1 MSRVL
6 LVWSKYTHPDPEV
19 NDNVEDLWTVF
30 ESLSE
35 AQEAYWRLMKLPN
48 LHSASICGVIQ
59 STDYSA
65 MPEFY
70 LG

>member
-1 MSRVL
+1 MSKVL
-6 LVWSKYTHPDPEV
+6 LVWSTYIHPDPEV
-19 NDNVEDLWTVF
+19 NDNVEDRWTVH
-30 ESLSE
+30 ESLTE
-35 AQEAYWRLMKLPN
+35 AQEEYWRLMKLPS
-48 LHSASICGVIQ
+48 LHSASVCGVIQ